1 MALLNQRERA
11 KENYY
16 NSTVS
21 CIYIVVRKIQSP
33 NKDIKHLHLRLLSPK
48 TVLEKCLPYENAGI
62 HLWQSPIRWTCFYKP
77 GRDLSGR
84 SSYSSASPLPST
96 FSPDWFFILRS
107 EVKLLTPHLPGKVF
121 SLPHKRFLP
130 VGSRRISP
138 SPGEQRP
145 RLCLRGSGME
155 SPHQRKLLPLGLD
168 SDTIVRP
175 LHGPASAS
183 RLPSSRLAR
192 EKILSGTQLKIN

>member
-1 MALLNQRERA
+1 MQGSISDSHLSAGPVFINLAETSVDGPPILLPRPFPALF
-11 KENYY
+11 
-16 NSTVS
+16 
-21 CIYIVVRKIQSP
+21 P
-33 NKDIKHLHLRLLSPK
+33 
-48 TVLEKCLPYENAGI
+48 
-62 HLWQSPIRWTCFYKP
+62 
-77 GRDLSGR
+77 
-84 SSYSSASPLPST
+84 
-96 FSPDWFFILRS
+96 PDWFFILRS